1 MAFSKYFKCLFL
13 QDPWT
18 ATMLVTI
25 AAATSVQQDPL
36 SHVNLTRPLGLDFG
50 NGHFAR
56 QEAVAA
62 RVRFNDIVNVFFCKP

>member
-1 MAFSKYFKCLFL
+1 
-13 QDPWT
+13 
-18 ATMLVTI
+18 MLVTI

-56 QEAVAA
+56 QGAVAA
-62 RVRFNDIVNVFFCKP
+62 RVSFNDIVNVFLQAPSSYVVLMFNS